1 MFYIRL
7 RLNLRDTCVKYLS
20 IYMLMHKVLTQI
32 ICLIIVTCELTAAVR
47 GTYVVNFICFVPES
61 LCQTWCL

>member
-47 GTYVVNFICFVPES
+47 GTYVGS
-61 LCQTWCL
+61 